1 MSITANQVTLGTAAT
16 LICAATKS
24 DKAELTITTK
34 TKDVW
39 IGESDVTITNGLHL
53 QAGQTITVKI
63 GRNDD
68 IYGVVDSSTHTVSYL
83 LYQPN

>member
-1 MSITANQVTLGTAAT
+1 MSITCNQVTLGTAAT
-16 LICAATKS
+16 LICAATNS

-39 IGESDVTITNGLHL
+39 IGEDGVTINDGLHL

-68 IYGVVDSSTHTVSYL
+68 IYGVTDSSTHTISYL
-83 LYQPN
+83 LYIPN